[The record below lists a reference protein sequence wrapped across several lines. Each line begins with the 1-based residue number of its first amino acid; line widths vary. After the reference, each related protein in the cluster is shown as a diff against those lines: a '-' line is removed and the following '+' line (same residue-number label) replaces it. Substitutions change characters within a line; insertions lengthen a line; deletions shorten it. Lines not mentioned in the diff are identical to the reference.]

1 MSGRFLIGCL
11 LVAALFGC
19 RPPEKAVAAR
29 SPDARASLAIPS
41 DGYFKANIASA
52 LGMFSRDVLVS
63 GGEIRC
69 VQWSKEHCVPFNGL
83 LTGEGKA
90 SGILQSGDMVEVQL
104 LAQRND

>member
-1 MSGRFLIGCL
+1 MSGHKILCCL
-11 LVAALFGC
+11 FVAALFGC
-19 RPPEKAVAAR
+19 RPPEKAIPAR

-52 LGMFSRDVLVS
+52 LGMFSRDVLVR

-69 VQWSKEHCVPFNGL
+69 VQWSNEHCIPFSGL

-90 SGILQSGDMVEVQL
+90 SGTLQSGDVVEVQL
-104 LAQRND
+104 LAEK